1 MTVDSSSLEEGM
13 RTSNA
18 DFFMSPYFTLRCTA
32 TIWPGLMRSIMILTI

>member
-18 DFFMSPYFTLRCTA
+18 ESFMSPYIIYYIKHVHCWSYSQL
-32 TIWPGLMRSIMILTI
+32 IEQL